1 MVIVL
6 PPRPPR
12 AVLGDSPHTD
22 INHLTG
28 SQEMEAA
35 VRLAT
40 LQASNG
46 RDGEYQ
52 RQRREMKSW
61 E

>member
-12 AVLGDSPHTD
+12 AVLGDSPRTG

-35 VRLAT
+35 ARLAT

-46 RDGEYQ
+46 GDGEYQ
-52 RQRREMKSW
+52 
-61 E
+61 